1 MKTKIVYA
9 LTCNETGTYIEQALM
24 SVYSARYHNPDADII
39 VLTDDVTDKMLI
51 GARAQ
56 INEYVTEKI
65 VVPFDEDKSA
75 LYRSRWLKTSCR
87 RLVRG
92 PLVYIDC
99 DTIIQHSLAE
109 LDDVEGDMVMVY
121 DEHLT
126 VEDYTQVMLD
136 VTVTNCAKLGFDASK
151 EVYYYNGGVILV
163 KDTKVGNELF
173 NKWHEEWKRGVE
185 EAQFFGDEPSLM
197 KMNHEMGYVIT
208 RLPDEWNCQVF
219 MNPLFMP
226 DAYILHYWL
235 LKNKSYMYEKP
246 FLNYVKEHGIDDYV
260 KECILHSLDSMLPY
274 TNRLGVASLKEYMRF
289 PKRYAKG
296 LEQYAAHVD
305 ARLEEFIWNRKL
317 SGFEQKCLRKH
328 SYKIC
333 MWSFTIRNFIKYKIL
348 HIALDT
354 NRLSITK

>member
-24 SVYSARYHNPDADII
+24 SVYSARYHNPDAEII
-39 VLTDDVTDKMLI
+39 LLIDDVTDKMLI

-56 INEYVTEKI
+56 INEYVTQKI
-65 VVPFDEDKSA
+65 VVPFDKDKSA

-92 PLVYIDC
+92 PLLYIDS
-99 DTIIQHSLAE
+99 DTIIQRSLAE
-109 LDDVEGDMVMVY
+109 LDAIEGDMVMVY

-126 VEDYTQVMLD
+126 VKDYTQVMLD
-136 VTVTNCAKLGFDASK
+136 VTLENCSKLGFDASK

-163 KDTKVGNELF
+163 KDNEVGNELF
-173 NKWHEEWKRGVE
+173 SRWHEEWKRGVE
-185 EAQFFGDEPSLM
+185 EAQYFGDEPSLM
-197 KMNHEMGYVIT
+197 KMNHEMGYVIM

-226 DAYILHYWL
+226 EAYVLHYWC
-235 LKNKSYMYEKP
+235 LKNQSYMYEKP
-246 FLNYVKEHGIDDYV
+246 FLHYVREHGIDDYV
-260 KECILHSLDSMLPY
+260 KECILHSMDAMLPY
-274 TNRLGVASLKEYMRF
+274 TNRLGVASCSEYMRF

-296 LEQYAAHVD
+296 LKQYAAHVD
-305 ARLEEFIWNRKL
+305 DRFEEFIWNRKL
-317 SGFEQKCLRKH
+317 SSFEQKLLHKH
-328 SYKIC
+328 CYKMC
-333 MWSFTIRNFIKYKIL
+333 MWNFFIRNFIKYKVFRIDV
-348 HIALDT
+348 DT